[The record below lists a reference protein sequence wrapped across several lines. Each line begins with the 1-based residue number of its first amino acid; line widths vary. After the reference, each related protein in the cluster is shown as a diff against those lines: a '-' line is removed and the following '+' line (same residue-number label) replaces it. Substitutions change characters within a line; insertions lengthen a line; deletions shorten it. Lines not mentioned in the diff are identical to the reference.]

1 MNKSP
6 EKQWVASNLWI
17 QESEVWSKKKKKKSM
32 EGELKWKEGL
42 QNAFW
47 N

>member
-17 QESEVWSKKKKKKSM
+17 QESEVLSKKKKKST